1 MTPHALVLV
10 LLRLAG
16 LWFAAQALFVLA
28 ATLQAIVQDMPAT
41 LGVFL
46 PIGVRLVVAF
56 VLLFRPTSERLAR
69 WIAPPPA
76 GDGDLLSTG
85 TTGPAVWLARL
96 VVMAIGLLLAATGL
110 ADLPYA
116 GWRVLSAA
124 IEGPRLPWPHYET
137 QVAIEATIRLIL
149 GIALVRKTDAVLRA
163 ALPSRRGAPPPA

>member
-16 LWFAAQALFVLA
+16 LWFAAQAVFVLA

-85 TTGPAVWLARL
+85 TTGPAVWLAR
-96 VVMAIGLLLAATGL
+96 VIVMAVGLLLAATGL

-124 IEGPRLPWPHYET
+124 IEGPRLPRPHYET
-137 QVAIEATIRLIL
+137 RVAVEAGIRLLL
-149 GIALVRKTDAVLRA
+149 GIVILRKPDLVLHA
-163 ALPSRRGAPPPA
+163 ALSRRNGPGTTP